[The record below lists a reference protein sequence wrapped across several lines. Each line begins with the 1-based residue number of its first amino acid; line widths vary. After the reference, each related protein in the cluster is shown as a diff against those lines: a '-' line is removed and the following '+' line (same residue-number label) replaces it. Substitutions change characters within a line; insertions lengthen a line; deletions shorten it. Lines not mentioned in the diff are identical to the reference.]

1 MMGHTTED
9 PTWKIFRIIAHN
21 GKEGILQ
28 SSLWK
33 ELEMT
38 SRNGSRLAMKLE
50 KQSLIKRER
59 ILEKGRWTYKLLPIE
74 IPVDAESID
83 KAPCLTCPVEHMCS
97 VDSNYS
103 PNNCNLIQDW
113 LLSSIDTSSLLPYSA
128 ELHQENIEAV
138 EVSMNQPKSSAK
150 RHPKRAT
157 KNNKK

>member
-9 PTWKIFRIIAHN
+9 PTWKIFRIIVHN

-38 SRNGSRLAMKLE
+38 SCNGSRLAMKLE

-59 ILEKGRWTYKLLPIE
+59 ILEKGRWTYKLLPIK

-103 PNNCNLIQDW
+103 PNNCNLILDW
-113 LLSSIDTSSLLPYSA
+113 LLSSTDTSSPLPYSD
-128 ELHQENIEAV
+128 ELHEENIEAA
-138 EVSMNQPKSSAK
+138 EVSVSQPKSSAK

>member
-1 MMGHTTED
+1 MGHTTED
-9 PTWKIFRIIAHN
+9 PTWKIFRIIVHN

-33 ELEMT
+33 EHEMT

-83 KAPCLTCPVEHMCS
+83 KAPCLTCPGEHMCS

-128 ELHQENIEAV
+128 ELHEENIEAV
-138 EVSMNQPKSSAK
+138 EVSVSQTKSSAK
-150 RHPKRAT
+150 RHPKRVT

>member
-9 PTWKIFRIIAHN
+9 PTWKIFRIIVNN

-33 ELEMT
+33 QFEMT
-38 SRNGSRLAMKLE
+38 SRNGSRLAIKLE

-74 IPVDAESID
+74 IPVDAECID
-83 KAPCLTCPVEHMCS
+83 KAPCLTCPVEHMCF

-128 ELHQENIEAV
+128 ELHEENIETA
-138 EVSMNQPKSSAK
+138 EVSVSQPKSSAK